1 MAEKRAVTMSRH
13 KRGEHTRNV
22 LLESMT
28 IQCSTCGNDFTF
40 LHYPGSFHSM
50 ICDRPDCQDA
60 LAERK
65 RQENRERVARHRA
78 QKRGLEAHRLPE
90 HSTATQSMG
99 INNDAGSTTK
109 TPAPGNTFFALLDTI
124 PTERTGI
131 MTWAK
136 NASRLLSIPTEQ
148 LTYRLALHR
157 DALNSHGVRL
167 SQSTRHR
174 TLFIPTLGED
184 SGAYYS
190 HIWREKPIVAA
201 STQDVQ

>member
-1 MAEKRAVTMSRH
+1 MAEKRAVTMPRY

-22 LLESMT
+22 PLESMT

-40 LHYPGSFHSM
+40 LHYPGSFHSI

-78 QKRGLEAHRLPE
+78 QKRGLEAHGLRE
-90 HSTATQSMG
+90 HPTT
-99 INNDAGSTTK
+99 TTK

-124 PTERTGI
+124 PAERTGI

-136 NASRLLSIPTEQ
+136 NTSKVLSIPTEQ
-148 LTYRLALHR
+148 LAYRLALHR

-190 HIWREKPIVAA
+190 HIWREN
-201 STQDVQ
+201 

>member
-13 KRGEHTRNV
+13 KRDEHIRNV
-22 LLESMT
+22 PLESMT
-28 IQCSTCGNDFTF
+28 IQCSTCGNDFRF

-50 ICDRPDCQDA
+50 ICDRPGCQDA

-78 QKRGLEAHRLPE
+78 QKRGKQQEAIV
-90 HSTATQSMG
+90 A
-99 INNDAGSTTK
+99 IADASVPRK
-109 TPAPGNTFFALLDTI
+109 SSTFFALLDTI
-124 PTERTGI
+124 PSERTGI
-131 MTWAK
+131 MAWAK
-136 NASRLLSIPTEQ
+136 SASQVLSIPTEQ

-157 DALNSHGVRL
+157 DALNAHGVRL
-167 SQSTRHR
+167 AQSTRHR

-190 HIWREKPIVAA
+190 HIWKEKP
-201 STQDVQ
+201 SE